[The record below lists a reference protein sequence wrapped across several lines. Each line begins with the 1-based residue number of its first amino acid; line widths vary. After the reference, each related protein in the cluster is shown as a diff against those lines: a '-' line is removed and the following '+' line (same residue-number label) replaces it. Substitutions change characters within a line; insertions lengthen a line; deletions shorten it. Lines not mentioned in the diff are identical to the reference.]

1 MRVFYPVSARLSDL
15 LNDETTSQPGW
26 MVLWSAT
33 SIALLL
39 LVVSALPQLG
49 GIPTGQPQEAVSKHR
64 PDHAR
69 HVRCDRHSRQH
80 IFTATAGSGI
90 SAQSYVDAHR
100 CALSYSCVLP
110 ANLPRV
116 APGEPPAG
124 AGLYL

>member
-64 PDHAR
+64 PNHAS
-69 HVRCDRHSRQH
+69 HVRCDTRGGQH
-80 IFTATAGSGI
+80 FFKAAVGADLA
-90 SAQSYVDAHR
+90 AQSYIDAHR
-100 CALSYSCVLP
+100 CARSNSCILP
-110 ANLPRV
+110 TNSPLVVPI
-116 APGEPPAG
+116 EPPTS